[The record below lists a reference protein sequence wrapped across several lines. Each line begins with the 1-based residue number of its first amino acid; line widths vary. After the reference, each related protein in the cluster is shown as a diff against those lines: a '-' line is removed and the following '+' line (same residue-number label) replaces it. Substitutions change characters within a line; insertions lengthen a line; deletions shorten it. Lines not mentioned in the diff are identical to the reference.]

1 MDDQTRWFIAMLSGT
16 DMRLSEATGLLSSD
30 IKLDCNLPNIQ
41 FVPHPWRR
49 LKTPSSIRQI
59 PIVGASFW
67 AAQRIKA
74 SGHKLA
80 FPKSCSELRCN
91 SNLASAALNKW
102 LKPRTK
108 GRCVIQS
115 FRHGLRER
123 LRAVERPVDIID
135 AIGGWNTDGVG
146 QAYGKGHALQ
156 IKSKYIFYSDFL
168 PRINNLSGI
177 KFIVLKK
184 EIKSEI
190 EKWCLKY
197 NLNKE
202 FLGVHVRHTDKTP
215 IKSINYLVDMIK
227 EKHSSLSIFLST
239 DSHEVE
245 KKFKI
250 EFKDKLLIYPKEINN
265 KGNNKRGIHM
275 WGLDNKNDTYKRE
288 MLRFSIIDMWLLSK
302 CKFLIFQSNSSFSLF
317 SKYLMSENQN
327 SYGW

>member
-1 MDDQTRWFIAMLSGT
+1 MDKFLILKGCAGLGNRLFTLINALSFCESSNRKLYVDWSDGQFAEKKVNIFSDFFT
-16 DMRLSEATGLLSSD
+16 IKHPNYIEVLPQDFFESNDFYPKTWINNCEKSVYDLFQVGKPGYFVKNFPSYLLTPYYNSRKSQLWVNKNFSSSYGFFD
-30 IKLDCNLPNIQ
+30 LFNKNNMS
-41 FVPHPWRR
+41 FG
-49 LKTPSSIRQI
+49 SGI
-59 PIVGASFW
+59 P
-67 AAQRIKA
+67 
-74 SGHKLA
+74 
-80 FPKSCSELRCN
+80 
-91 SNLASAALNKW
+91 
-102 LKPRTK
+102 
-108 GRCVIQS
+108 
-115 FRHGLRER
+115 
-123 LRAVERPVDIID
+123 
-135 AIGGWNTDGVG
+135 
-146 QAYGKGHALQ
+146 LQ

-168 PRINNLSGI
+168 PRINNLSKI

-215 IKSINYLVDMIK
+215 IKSINYLVEMIK

-245 KKFKI
+245 RKFKI
-250 EFKDKLLIYPKEINN
+250 EFKDKLLIYPKETNN

-275 WGLDNKNDTYKRE
+275 WGMDNKNDTYKSE